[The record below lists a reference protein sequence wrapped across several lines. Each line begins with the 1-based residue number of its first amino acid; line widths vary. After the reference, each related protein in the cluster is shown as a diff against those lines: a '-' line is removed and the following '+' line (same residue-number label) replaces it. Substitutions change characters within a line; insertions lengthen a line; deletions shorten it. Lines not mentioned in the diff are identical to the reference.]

1 MYHHACSAVL
11 ATLTCL
17 QPVTVAPDATH
28 QRKLCRG
35 ACHCVPKPGR
45 GAQTVITD
53 EFRDAVFQRGLQDLN
68 MMVAQHAR
76 ERTPAQWTALLAA
89 GGFRMARVAATRS
102 AFSVVVAVPA
112 A

>member
-1 MYHHACSAVL
+1 M
-11 ATLTCL
+11 
-17 QPVTVAPDATH
+17 
-28 QRKLCRG
+28 
-35 ACHCVPKPGR
+35 
-45 GAQTVITD
+45 ITD
-53 EFRDAVFQRGLQDLN
+53 EFSDAVFQRGLQDLN

-76 ERTPAQWTALLAA
+76 ERTPAQWAELLAA